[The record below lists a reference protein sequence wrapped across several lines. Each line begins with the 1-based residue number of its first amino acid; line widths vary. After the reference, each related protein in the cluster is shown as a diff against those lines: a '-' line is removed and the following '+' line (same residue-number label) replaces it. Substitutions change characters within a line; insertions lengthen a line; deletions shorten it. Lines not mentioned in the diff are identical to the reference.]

1 MGSPV
6 TWLRNYF
13 IDRLLRLN
21 LFLPLVAV
29 GAVVVV
35 ILAPVLWSFYE
46 ASFYFGSRDAAPAA
60 HVYEVNRGTEKYLEQ
75 AFALDNGIQGFSP
88 VERDLMLKFTIDKV
102 ADLDLARRTVFVS
115 GWCRLFGL
123 QNHLA
128 SKSLLRTATRL
139 RALLAMRSRIY

>member
-1 MGSPV
+1 MSSPV
-6 TWLRNYF
+6 TWLRNF
-13 IDRLLRLN
+13 IDRLLRLD

-46 ASFYFGSRDAAPAA
+46 ISFYFGSRDSTPAA

-88 VERDLMLKFTIDKV
+88 VERDLMLKFTIALTTLKIRCCDERPNPFSTSQS
-102 ADLDLARRTVFVS
+102 LNFP
-115 GWCRLFGL
+115 
-123 QNHLA
+123 A
-128 SKSLLRTATRL
+128 S
-139 RALLAMRSRIY
+139 